1 MGTPPAQLPCPQN
14 QRVDV
19 TVAPPT
25 ARQVTALATTPLA
38 APGGVP
44 ILGARGAGHGGRK
57 SGPTV
62 SSLGLRPIGQNT
74 HLTGHPP
81 TMAAMDSSP
90 ASLSFAL
97 RGLPGSSAALP
108 AGSELQPRRWQR
120 QLIQLL
126 RARLVQAR
134 PGGQDVLIH
143 AGPGAGKTLGA
154 LLGFRQLQKEG
165 RLQRFVVFCHRTSIA
180 RQWQQAA
187 TTLGLEL
194 RQWEAALGDAA
205 LAGDAS
211 WDGLLLSYQ
220 SAARQRQQLE
230 RHWPAATLGRWLA
243 VADEVHHL
251 GLDPDEPEA
260 PAWGQ
265 AFSLLT
271 RSADLRLGLTGTPF
285 RADNLAFCA
294 ARRQEL
300 RQGDL
305 VVEQIVPDLCVEP
318 RQLIAAGDVRP
329 LEFRFQDGWV
339 DHGLPAADGAGSG
352 DSETSPLSAETRES
366 WRARNLRRAI
376 RLGDG
381 SSIALRLLLAARR
394 RLEQLRE
401 QQHPG
406 AGGLV
411 IARDIAHAQQISQLL
426 VEQGDRVH
434 LVHSQ
439 DPGASERL
447 AAFRTG
453 GADWLVSIDMCAEG
467 FDAPRVRVVAY
478 LTTVVTRS
486 RFVQAIT
493 RAVRMDGDRHDL
505 EPVPRRASYVYAPAD
520 PLLISYARGW
530 SLSEPY
536 LLRARPEIGGA
547 TAPAGGPSGGRQAL
561 QAIDAWAGAL
571 LRVRAPELPDFLSRR
586 SPGGT
591 GQPPAQ
597 APKPIG

>member
-1 MGTPPAQLPCPQN
+1 
-14 QRVDV
+14 
-19 TVAPPT
+19 
-25 ARQVTALATTPLA
+25 
-38 APGGVP
+38 
-44 ILGARGAGHGGRK
+44 
-57 SGPTV
+57 
-62 SSLGLRPIGQNT
+62 
-74 HLTGHPP
+74 
-81 TMAAMDSSP
+81 MAAMHSSP

-97 RGLPGSSAALP
+97 RGLPGPSGADP
-108 AGSELQPRRWQR
+108 ARCDLQPRQWQR

-194 RQWEAALGDAA
+194 RPWEETLGEAA

-220 SAARQRQQLE
+220 SAARQRHQLE
-230 RHWPAATLGRWLA
+230 RNWPAAALGRWLA

-260 PAWGQ
+260 AAWGH
-265 AFSLLT
+265 AFSTLT

-294 ARRQEL
+294 ARRQQL

-381 SSIALRLLLAARR
+381 SSIALRLLLTARR
-394 RLEQLRE
+394 RLEQLRY

-426 VEQGDRVH
+426 VEQGDQVH

-447 AAFRTG
+447 AAFRAG

-478 LTTVVTRS
+478 LTTVATRS

-493 RAVRMDGDRHDL
+493 RAVRMDGDRNGL

-520 PLLISYARGW
+520 PLLISYARSW

-536 LLRARPEIGGA
+536 LLRARQESKGA
-547 TAPAGGPSGGRQAL
+547 LQPGPPSGDRQAL

-571 LRVRAPELPDFLSRR
+571 LRVRPPELPDFLPRR
-586 SPGGT
+586 SPT
-591 GQPPAQ
+591 RSEHPPG
-597 APKPIG
+597 PEPNPMG